1 MPSNLLFRKP
11 QGSWLPGQ
19 LGSRAH
25 LDLSAVQGQSKP
37 WLAQPESH
45 AHPSS
50 QNPGRGAG
58 WKPSANQ
65 VSGKNHQRFSLRPST
80 TQPPSLSFI
89 PHFLSTL
96 IFHPILPGTISS
108 FLFPKRSHRCRWN
121 IPWPD
126 RWDSTNW
133 QEITWQLRRLPW
145 KLLLRGWTRKKI

>member
-1 MPSNLLFRKP
+1 MPSTSRLESPREAGYLASLGHVPIWTYQQCRGRASP
-11 QGSWLPGQ
+11 DWL
-19 LGSRAH
+19 S
-25 LDLSAVQGQSKP
+25 QSHMP
-37 WLAQPESH
+37 IPAARTL
-45 AHPSS
+45 
-50 QNPGRGAG
+50 GRG
-58 WKPSANQ
+58 KPSANQ
-65 VSGKNHQRFSLRPST
+65 GSGKNHQRFSLRPST

-96 IFHPILPGTISS
+96 IFRPILPGTTSS

-126 RWDSTNW
+126 RWGSTNW